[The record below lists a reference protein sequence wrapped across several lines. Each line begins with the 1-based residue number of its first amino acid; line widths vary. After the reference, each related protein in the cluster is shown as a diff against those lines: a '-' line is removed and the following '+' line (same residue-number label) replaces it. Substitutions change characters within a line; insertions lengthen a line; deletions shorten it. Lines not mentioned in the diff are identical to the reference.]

1 VRYTSRLTDPTKYSP
16 LFLET
21 LSWHLAVRLA
31 MPLTRD
37 PKIRA
42 DAMALA
48 QSTQAAAEQAEA
60 NQIRHTS
67 ADFVSELIAVRA
79 HG

>member
-1 VRYTSRLTDPTKYSP
+1 
-16 LFLET
+16 
-21 LSWHLAVRLA
+21 

-42 DAMALA
+42 DALALA
-48 QSTQAAAEQAEA
+48 QNSQRAAEQAEA
-60 NQIRHTS
+60 NQARHTS
-67 ADFVSELIAVRA
+67 ENFVSELIAVRA